1 MQANDQ
7 STAEDLN
14 SVSDNL
20 SFESLLTARQG
31 GETEPTES
39 ESEEQSEEPGDE
51 EPETEEI
58 EEQSEEAED
67 EEPSQ
72 EGESE
77 IDLLNLTPEQIQE
90 LAKKG
95 KSRLLQRI
103 GELTAQ
109 KKSLEEQLASVPK
122 QRVREISPD
131 ELPEFIAQ
139 LDTAEKIQAKYE
151 ELEKTLDTTD
161 ALLEEYSEYG
171 MDDYITVDN
180 REFTKKQL
188 KQANRNAREAI
199 NKFLPAQARN
209 LAKQEQLKQLETQYS
224 EAARK
229 EVPEIQDEESEIGK
243 NFKSLISDP
252 LIDRVKKSVPEIGFQ
267 IEYILAHA
275 ARSIYGKKS
284 SKLPTGAGTKLKANP
299 PASPVSSGAAKS
311 GKNQGGRA
319 QDAYKRFEASG
330 SIEDLI
336 AARAARFS

>member
-20 SFESLLTARQG
+20 SFESLLTARRG
-31 GETEPTES
+31 GETEPTEP
-39 ESEEQSEEPGDE
+39 EAEGEPEETGDE
-51 EPETEEI
+51 EPEAEEP
-58 EEQSEEAED
+58 EGQPED
-67 EEPSQ
+67 SDDDDPSQ
-72 EGESE
+72 EGEPE
-77 IDLLNLTPEQIQE
+77 IDLLNLSPEQIQE

-109 KKSLEEQLASVPK
+109 KKSLEEKLASVP
-122 QRVREISPD
+122 QPRVRELKPD
-131 ELPEFIAQ
+131 ELPKWVTEINSHDQ
-139 LDTAEKIQAKYE
+139 IQAKYD

-161 ALLEEYSEYG
+161 ALLEEYAEYG

-180 REFTKKQL
+180 REFTKKEI

-199 NKFLPAQARN
+199 NKFLPAQSRN
-209 LAKQEQLKQLETQYS
+209 IAKNEQLKQLEAQYS

-243 NFKSLISDP
+243 NFKSLVDDP
-252 LIDRVKKSVPEIGFQ
+252 LIDRVKKTVPEIGFQ

-284 SKLPTGAGTKLKANP
+284 PKLPTGAGTKLKAEP
-299 PASPVSSGAAKS
+299 SASPVSSGAAKS
-311 GKNQGGRA
+311 GKNQSGKA
-319 QDAYKRFEASG
+319 QDAYRRFEASG